1 MLTNDQIPKLD
12 TQGYVVE
19 TGFITEGPLDS
30 IRKKYAQ
37 LTNTLYAGLY
47 AKGLINAQE
56 EHLDLRGQLQHA
68 FADCNYSQPLNIS
81 LPGNQDLKG
90 IPFQVLVAY
99 CLRQ

>member
-12 TQGYVVE
+12 TQGYLVE
-19 TGFITEGPLDS
+19 TDLGTEGPLGS
-30 IRKKYAQ
+30 IRMEYAQ
-37 LTNTLYAGLY
+37 LTNTIYAGFY

-56 EHLDLRGQLQHA
+56 DQLDLWGQLQHV
-68 FADCNYSQPLNIS
+68 FADCNYSQSLDIS

-90 IPFQVLVAY
+90 IPFCVLVAY

>member
-1 MLTNDQIPKLD
+1 MLTNDQIPEFD

-19 TGFITEGPLDS
+19 TDLITEGALGS
-30 IRKKYAQ
+30 IRMEYAQ
-37 LTNTLYAGLY
+37 LTNTIYAGFY

-56 EHLDLRGQLQHA
+56 EQLDLWGQLQHV
-68 FADCNYSQPLNIS
+68 FADCNYSQSLDIS

-90 IPFQVLVAY
+90 IPFCVLVAY